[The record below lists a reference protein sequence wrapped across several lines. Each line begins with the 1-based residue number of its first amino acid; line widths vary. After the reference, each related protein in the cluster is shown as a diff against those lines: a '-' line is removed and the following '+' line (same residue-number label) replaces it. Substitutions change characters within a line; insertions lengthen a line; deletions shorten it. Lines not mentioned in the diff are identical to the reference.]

1 MRYEDVIYKLQQTP
15 KYDNKPRRTDRDC
28 ERKELLGLLKR
39 QEKLETEVGCLNR
52 RNLDNTKL
60 ADAWTKNWLG
70 NGLNL
75 YEVAQTQIVL
85 LAHVKDEATQSY
97 AIDLLKL
104 VVKKDTNPITF
115 KQMGIFGVTEQI
127 MKYIIKVSAE
137 KAGRYRSSP
146 APAKVEA

>member
-1 MRYEDVIYKLQQTP
+1 MRYEDVLYKLQQTP

-75 YEVAQTQIVL
+75 LEVAQTQIVS
-85 LAHVKDEATQSY
+85 LARMKNESAQSY

-104 VVKKDTNPITF
+104 VIKKDADPRTF
-115 KQMGIFGVTEQI
+115 NQMGVFGVTSSI
-127 MKYIIKVSAE
+127 MKYIIKVSTE
-137 KAGRYRSSP
+137 KANRR
-146 APAKVEA
+146 A